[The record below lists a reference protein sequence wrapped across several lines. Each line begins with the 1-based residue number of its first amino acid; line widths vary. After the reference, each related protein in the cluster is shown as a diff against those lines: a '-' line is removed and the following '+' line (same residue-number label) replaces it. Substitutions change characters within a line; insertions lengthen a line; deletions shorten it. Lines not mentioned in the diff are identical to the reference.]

1 MFANVLGPNG
11 LLKGKARVLCT
22 NSVAFLSQTDNLIM
36 LRGGEIVE
44 QSTYDQVMEARDSP
58 LFTLINGLGKQT
70 DSGPG
75 TPAGELS
82 DGTAV
87 DDSPTDIEKL
97 GEDDEKKRR
106 HSISSLRN
114 APVL

>member
-1 MFANVLGPNG
+1 M
-11 LLKGKARVLCT
+11 LCT

-58 LFTLINGLGKQT
+58 LFTLINGLGKQS
-70 DSGPG
+70 DSSPG
-75 TPAGELS
+75 TPGGELS

-87 DDSPTDIEKL
+87 EDTPLDLEKL
-97 GEDDEKKRR
+97 GEAEERKRR